1 MILIIDSIRCPL
13 HKPKEHKRIHI
24 FLIFI
29 PFFFHLTNFYF
40 FPVFFIL
47 FSFEGDFEDM
57 EDKSDTAEAIAAL
70 KESILNML
78 AGLQ

>member
-24 FLIFI
+24 YLIF
-29 PFFFHLTNFYF
+29 FSFFHLTNFYF

-47 FSFEGDFEDM
+47 FSFEGDFEDV
-57 EDKSDTAEAIAAL
+57 EELSGTAEAIVAL
-70 KESILNML
+70 KKSILNML

>member
-1 MILIIDSIRCPL
+1 MSLAQT
-13 HKPKEHKRIHI
+13 KRTQEDDTSFSFS
-24 FLIFI
+24 FL
-29 PFFFHLTNFYF
+29 FFHLTNFYF
-40 FPVFFIL
+40 FSCLVFIL
-47 FSFEGDFEDM
+47 FSFEGDIEDM